1 MAENYKLLK
10 AFFEQ
15 VFGDPLPGWL
25 VLVLAIA
32 IIGWATLK
40 FLPQLARAY
49 EEAHKAI
56 LERIV
61 PLFYNQAR
69 RTAAAE
75 RRQFAEVLVQRLATL
90 NAQEDFSDDEFTE
103 LEAEVE
109 VKGIG
114 DRRRWR
120 WLWGYGRQPRRV
132 SSLSSALRGCGARL
146 VLLEGEPGSGKS
158 TAVRHLA
165 LILAQRAARARG
177 LNSVLPV
184 YVNLRE
190 FHASGIGVTAEDLKR
205 YIISNLLGGGEAADV
220 NPLTKAYVERE
231 FDNNL
236 KSGGWLFLFD
246 SFDETPTVLR
256 SANFGPVVQKYGA
269 AIERFLELSH
279 CLGIV
284 ASRPYRAP
292 NQFGWTHF
300 QILPLS
306 AARRSELIARSGLD
320 RRRQQTLLGWLRS
333 EASSALVEMTDNPMF
348 LRLLCRYWQ
357 EKDGPPS
364 SAFQVYDAY
373 FASRFAREVGKL
385 SARGVS
391 ESNAREIAVLVAY
404 CLSAN
409 RTLGLS
415 CTLSQIK
422 AAVREFVTRL
432 PSHFDNK
439 IAALLDARILRTVKE
454 AGPETFRF
462 EHRRFQ
468 EYFATGYLLEHP
480 DAVEP
485 VALLTDPSWREATVV
500 LLQRQVTSAVP
511 RLLEAAQQ
519 ILAAEQKMQFQVS
532 PGKVPEAWPGASFHV
547 LKLLADG
554 HGLRSTETP
563 GTLRTLVGE
572 MIKMAW
578 RNGRHDEKQSAIELM
593 SLVAPSDIGNLL
605 SEVFAPDGSRWFQET
620 AVRQFPKLDVEVALK
635 QRCLYRV
642 IGQSALDSRLGE
654 LRYLIDRL
662 TITIPNHTLLNRL
675 AVVLSHMRIYYF
687 AIAFLTWFS
696 LTLATLASPFSFVS
710 MVTEPSV
717 GTAAVVVGLSIAAVS
732 LFMFADRLTLVY
744 RTINLENK
752 KEVEEEQE
760 EEVEG
765 EQEEEEGGISLS
777 NFARLGRFFAFSV
790 IWSVVFLLP
799 AAPLNAFASL
809 FISTGEITDVAIALI
824 YVAFFFVTLFMV
836 GVAIANPICNLMFL
850 PTDVIEEL
858 LDSGDGIREMSQ
870 ATPSQQLFFIV
881 TRFNPWRSTRFRL
894 LRRFNLSCSGA
905 IVLMICYV
913 LCCCSVTGLLM
924 PAMME
929 NFEPALANR
938 VGMYLGLPFI
948 ASIILYYVGLPL
960 IQLALAF
967 WFRLVWTWTVPG
979 IANSL
984 KASRFLALLKSCR
997 SRIAARTLLD
1007 RVVFTRCLEANSHAA
1022 ELLGIVLN
1030 ACNPDKRISGDPE
1043 VSNSDFAVQVWT
1055 FASERRD
1062 WLVSLGSDFRDQ
1074 LAKLLTQVKAFSAPE
1089 SPPEPPPPTSVP

>member
-348 LRLLCRYWQ
+348 LRPLSAARRSELIARSGLDRRRQQTLLGWLRSEASSALVEMTDNPMFLRLLCRYWQ

-532 PGKVPEAWPGASFHV
+532 PGKVPEAWPGASFHE

-578 RNGRHDEKQSAIELM
+578 RK
-593 SLVAPSDIGNLL
+593 
-605 SEVFAPDGSRWFQET
+605 
-620 AVRQFPKLDVEVALK
+620 
-635 QRCLYRV
+635 
-642 IGQSALDSRLGE
+642 
-654 LRYLIDRL
+654 
-662 TITIPNHTLLNRL
+662 
-675 AVVLSHMRIYYF
+675 
-687 AIAFLTWFS
+687 
-696 LTLATLASPFSFVS
+696 
-710 MVTEPSV
+710 
-717 GTAAVVVGLSIAAVS
+717 
-732 LFMFADRLTLVY
+732 
-744 RTINLENK
+744 
-752 KEVEEEQE
+752 
-760 EEVEG
+760 
-765 EQEEEEGGISLS
+765 
-777 NFARLGRFFAFSV
+777 
-790 IWSVVFLLP
+790 
-799 AAPLNAFASL
+799 
-809 FISTGEITDVAIALI
+809 
-824 YVAFFFVTLFMV
+824 
-836 GVAIANPICNLMFL
+836 
-850 PTDVIEEL
+850 
-858 LDSGDGIREMSQ
+858 
-870 ATPSQQLFFIV
+870 
-881 TRFNPWRSTRFRL
+881 
-894 LRRFNLSCSGA
+894 
-905 IVLMICYV
+905 
-913 LCCCSVTGLLM
+913 
-924 PAMME
+924 
-929 NFEPALANR
+929 
-938 VGMYLGLPFI
+938 
-948 ASIILYYVGLPL
+948 
-960 IQLALAF
+960 
-967 WFRLVWTWTVPG
+967 
-979 IANSL
+979 
-984 KASRFLALLKSCR
+984 
-997 SRIAARTLLD
+997 
-1007 RVVFTRCLEANSHAA
+1007 
-1022 ELLGIVLN
+1022 
-1030 ACNPDKRISGDPE
+1030 
-1043 VSNSDFAVQVWT
+1043 
-1055 FASERRD
+1055 
-1062 WLVSLGSDFRDQ
+1062 
-1074 LAKLLTQVKAFSAPE
+1074 
-1089 SPPEPPPPTSVP
+1089 